1 MESVVVAICCLI
13 FLLIITVV
21 FFTKPKINKLE
32 NKSFSWLLVLNMIG
46 LILQILSYILI
57 NNYPNFQN
65 TIYYII
71 IIRAIFC
78 YYVLWELF
86 FVYYITIISFSLN
99 EQENRLKNIKKIT
112 IFFVIGLFIAIQ
124 TLILPIKITEINGLY
139 YPTGSAMTFMAIGVL
154 YGILII
160 LYCIVKNYKHIIDI
174 KYLPLLFYIVFGSIS
189 IMWQMSNPRLL
200 LITPIESLVLFLMY
214 FTIENP
220 DMKLL
225 TEMHEAKEISDNA
238 NEEKT
243 LFLYNM
249 TQEIRATTKNIDA
262 EADIIIDSDNIARD
276 KESAR
281 NIKGETSK
289 FRMMTNDILDV
300 SAIDSSKVKIY
311 NTSYSIKMLLR
322 TIISSY
328 NEICKNKNIEF
339 RTNIDH
345 NIPES
350 LYGDNINLKKV
361 LKELLDYSVKSTSKG
376 YIELNINTIIK
387 NDIARLIITIE
398 DSSMGLKSSVLER
411 ITIDNKVFS
420 SVYKLI
426 TLMNGT
432 MVITSNY
439 GTGNKIKIILDQK
452 IEPSISIEE
461 KKYQSIL
468 DNKKILIIDNTESTI
483 KVIEK
488 LLKESNIDID
498 YSLNG
503 KDAYNKIKTRNR
515 YDLILLDEELSMMT
529 GVELLNYLKKIRNF
543 NIPVILL
550 SKDNKYEY
558 NEEYLNMG
566 FTDILIK
573 PIKKT
578 SLLECINKN
587 IINREDV
594 LTKNKETK

>member
-112 IFFVIGLFIAIQ
+112 IFFVIGLFIAVQ

-411 ITIDNKVFS
+411 ITIDNKEFS

-558 NEEYLNMG
+558 NEEYLNIG

>member
-13 FLLIITVV
+13 FLFIITFV

-112 IFFVIGLFIAIQ
+112 IFFIIGLFIAVQ

-139 YPTGSAMTFMAIGVL
+139 YPAGLAMTFMAIGVL

-160 LYCIVKNYKHIIDI
+160 LYCIVKNFKHIIDI

-189 IMWQMSNPRLL
+189 IIWQMSNPKLL

-225 TEMHEAKEISDNA
+225 KEMHEAKEISDNA
-238 NEEKT
+238 NEEKV

-249 TQEIRATTKNIDA
+249 TQEIRATTKNIDN
-262 EADIIIDSDNIARD
+262 EADIIIDSDDIDTD

-300 SAIDSSKVKIY
+300 SAIDSSNIKIY
-311 NTSYSIKMLLR
+311 NTSYNLKMLLR

-328 NEICKNKNIEF
+328 TDICHNKNLEF

-345 NIPES
+345 SIPES
-350 LYGDNINLKKV
+350 LYGDNISLKKAIN
-361 LKELLDYSVKSTSKG
+361 LLLTYSVKSTKKG
-376 YIELNINTIIK
+376 YVELDINTIIK
-387 NDIARLIITIE
+387 NDIVRLIITIE
-398 DSSMGLKSSVLER
+398 DSSMGIKSSDLEK
-411 ITIDNKVFS
+411 IKIDNKNIS
-420 SVYKLI
+420 ESYKLI

-432 MVITSNY
+432 MVLTSNY
-439 GTGNKIKIILDQK
+439 GSGNKIKIILDQK
-452 IEPSISIEE
+452 IDKTPNKEE

-468 DNKKILIIDNTESTI
+468 EDKKILIIDNSEPSI
-483 KVIEK
+483 KIIEK
-488 LLKESNIDID
+488 LLKGSNINID

-503 KDAYNKIKTRNR
+503 RDAYNKIKTRNR
-515 YDLILLDEELSMMT
+515 YDLILLDEELNTISGYEM
-529 GVELLNYLKKIRNF
+529 LKNLQGIRNF

-558 NEEYLNMG
+558 NEEYLKMG
-566 FTDILIK
+566 FNDILIK
-573 PIKKT
+573 PLSKEI
-578 SLLECINKN
+578 LLEKINKN
-587 IINREDV
+587 VMNRVDI
-594 LTKNKETK
+594 LTKDKETK

>member
-1 MESVVVAICCLI
+1 
-13 FLLIITVV
+13 
-21 FFTKPKINKLE
+21 
-32 NKSFSWLLVLNMIG
+32 
-46 LILQILSYILI
+46 
-57 NNYPNFQN
+57 
-65 TIYYII
+65 
-71 IIRAIFC
+71 
-78 YYVLWELF
+78 
-86 FVYYITIISFSLN
+86 
-99 EQENRLKNIKKIT
+99 
-112 IFFVIGLFIAIQ
+112 
-124 TLILPIKITEINGLY
+124 
-139 YPTGSAMTFMAIGVL
+139 
-154 YGILII
+154 
-160 LYCIVKNYKHIIDI
+160 
-174 KYLPLLFYIVFGSIS
+174 
-189 IMWQMSNPRLL
+189 
-200 LITPIESLVLFLMY
+200 
-214 FTIENP
+214 
-220 DMKLL
+220 
-225 TEMHEAKEISDNA
+225 
-238 NEEKT
+238 
-243 LFLYNM
+243 
-249 TQEIRATTKNIDA
+249 
-262 EADIIIDSDNIARD
+262 
-276 KESAR
+276 
-281 NIKGETSK
+281 
-289 FRMMTNDILDV
+289 
-300 SAIDSSKVKIY
+300 
-311 NTSYSIKMLLR
+311 MLLR

-350 LYGDNINLKKV
+350 LYGDNINLKKE

-411 ITIDNKVFS
+411 ITIDNKEFS

>member
-57 NNYPNFQN
+57 KNYPNFQN

-71 IIRAIFC
+71 IIRTIFC

-112 IFFVIGLFIAIQ
+112 MFFVIGLFIAVQ

-139 YPTGSAMTFMAIGVL
+139 YPAGSAMTFMAIGVL
-154 YGILII
+154 YGVLII
-160 LYCIVKNYKHIIDI
+160 LYCIVKNFKHILDI

-189 IMWQMSNPRLL
+189 IMWQMSDPRLL

-249 TQEIRATTKNIDA
+249 TQEIRATTRNIDA
-262 EADIIIDSDNIARD
+262 EADIIIDSDNIDTD

-452 IEPSISIEE
+452 IEPSTSIEE

-587 IINREDV
+587 IINREDI
-594 LTKNKETK
+594 LTKNKEAK

>member
-112 IFFVIGLFIAIQ
+112 IFFVIGLFIAVQ

-139 YPTGSAMTFMAIGVL
+139 YPTGSAMTFMEIGVL

-189 IMWQMSNPRLL
+189 IIWQMSNPRLL

-300 SAIDSSKVKIY
+300 SAIDSSKVK
-311 NTSYSIKMLLR
+311 K
-322 TIISSY
+322 
-328 NEICKNKNIEF
+328 
-339 RTNIDH
+339 
-345 NIPES
+345 
-350 LYGDNINLKKV
+350 
-361 LKELLDYSVKSTSKG
+361 
-376 YIELNINTIIK
+376 
-387 NDIARLIITIE
+387 
-398 DSSMGLKSSVLER
+398 
-411 ITIDNKVFS
+411 
-420 SVYKLI
+420 
-426 TLMNGT
+426 
-432 MVITSNY
+432 
-439 GTGNKIKIILDQK
+439 
-452 IEPSISIEE
+452 
-461 KKYQSIL
+461 
-468 DNKKILIIDNTESTI
+468 
-483 KVIEK
+483 
-488 LLKESNIDID
+488 
-498 YSLNG
+498 
-503 KDAYNKIKTRNR
+503 
-515 YDLILLDEELSMMT
+515 
-529 GVELLNYLKKIRNF
+529 
-543 NIPVILL
+543 
-550 SKDNKYEY
+550 
-558 NEEYLNMG
+558 
-566 FTDILIK
+566 
-573 PIKKT
+573 
-578 SLLECINKN
+578 
-587 IINREDV
+587 
-594 LTKNKETK
+594 

>member
-1 MESVVVAICCLI
+1 MNSNILVSIVSLFYITL
-13 FLLIITVV
+13 LLII
-21 FFTKPKINKLE
+21 FFIKRSIKLKE
-32 NKSFSWLLVLNMIG
+32 NIIYNILIVDSFFMMAFEIISYYILKANISYESLLYNIISK
-46 LILQILSYILI
+46 LILISYLI
-57 NNYPNFQN
+57 WV
-65 TIYYII
+65 I
-71 IIRAIFC
+71 
-78 YYVLWELF
+78 LF
-86 FVYYITIISFSLN
+86 FLYMITITLN
-99 EQENRLKNIKKIT
+99 EKSKLLSKISKIT
-112 IFFVIGLFIAIQ
+112 IMIY
-124 TLILPIKITEINGLY
+124 T
-139 YPTGSAMTFMAIGVL
+139 
-154 YGILII
+154 
-160 LYCIVKNYKHIIDI
+160 
-174 KYLPLLFYIVFGSIS
+174 IVFGIVIALPLKYININELHIPAGVPTYSVYGLAIVS
-189 IMWQMSNPRLL
+189 DIVLIIIVFLNLKKIKNKRYIPLAVLFILGVIVLLYQMSHPDCFLISHLL
-200 LITPIESLVLFLMY
+200 TFTTFLMY
-214 FTIENP
+214 FTIENL

-411 ITIDNKVFS
+411 ITIDNKEFS

>member
-112 IFFVIGLFIAIQ
+112 IFFVIGLFIAVQ

-139 YPTGSAMTFMAIGVL
+139 YPTGSAMTFMEIGVL

-189 IMWQMSNPRLL
+189 IIWQMSNPRLL

-311 NTSYSIKMLLR
+311 NTSDSIKMLLR

-411 ITIDNKVFS
+411 ITIDNKEFS

>member
-1 MESVVVAICCLI
+1 
-13 FLLIITVV
+13 
-21 FFTKPKINKLE
+21 
-32 NKSFSWLLVLNMIG
+32 
-46 LILQILSYILI
+46 
-57 NNYPNFQN
+57 
-65 TIYYII
+65 
-71 IIRAIFC
+71 
-78 YYVLWELF
+78 
-86 FVYYITIISFSLN
+86 
-99 EQENRLKNIKKIT
+99 
-112 IFFVIGLFIAIQ
+112 
-124 TLILPIKITEINGLY
+124 
-139 YPTGSAMTFMAIGVL
+139 
-154 YGILII
+154 
-160 LYCIVKNYKHIIDI
+160 
-174 KYLPLLFYIVFGSIS
+174 
-189 IMWQMSNPRLL
+189 
-200 LITPIESLVLFLMY
+200 
-214 FTIENP
+214 
-220 DMKLL
+220 
-225 TEMHEAKEISDNA
+225 
-238 NEEKT
+238 
-243 LFLYNM
+243 
-249 TQEIRATTKNIDA
+249 
-262 EADIIIDSDNIARD
+262 
-276 KESAR
+276 
-281 NIKGETSK
+281 
-289 FRMMTNDILDV
+289 
-300 SAIDSSKVKIY
+300 
-311 NTSYSIKMLLR
+311 MLLR

>member
-1 MESVVVAICCLI
+1 
-13 FLLIITVV
+13 
-21 FFTKPKINKLE
+21 
-32 NKSFSWLLVLNMIG
+32 
-46 LILQILSYILI
+46 
-57 NNYPNFQN
+57 
-65 TIYYII
+65 
-71 IIRAIFC
+71 
-78 YYVLWELF
+78 
-86 FVYYITIISFSLN
+86 
-99 EQENRLKNIKKIT
+99 
-112 IFFVIGLFIAIQ
+112 
-124 TLILPIKITEINGLY
+124 
-139 YPTGSAMTFMAIGVL
+139 
-154 YGILII
+154 
-160 LYCIVKNYKHIIDI
+160 
-174 KYLPLLFYIVFGSIS
+174 
-189 IMWQMSNPRLL
+189 
-200 LITPIESLVLFLMY
+200 
-214 FTIENP
+214 
-220 DMKLL
+220 
-225 TEMHEAKEISDNA
+225 
-238 NEEKT
+238 
-243 LFLYNM
+243 
-249 TQEIRATTKNIDA
+249 
-262 EADIIIDSDNIARD
+262 
-276 KESAR
+276 
-281 NIKGETSK
+281 
-289 FRMMTNDILDV
+289 
-300 SAIDSSKVKIY
+300 
-311 NTSYSIKMLLR
+311 MLLR

-398 DSSMGLKSSVLER
+398 DSSMSLKSSVLER

>member
-1 MESVVVAICCLI
+1 MNFNLGLTFSGLIYTILVSIIFFRKKRIKNFETGVFGWLIIITILELVSGCLGVYTITNIDKMPIINKIVNLLYLITLDGWIIIFTLYVLTIPYEMAIKRKIKNTIVIIYSVVSLVIISLPINYINRDGIIYSEGYGVRFAYLIAIICVVSILISSIKNFRNLLNKKYIPMFI
-13 FLLIITVV
+13 FL
-21 FFTKPKINKLE
+21 
-32 NKSFSWLLVLNMIG
+32 SFGTLALM
-46 LILQILSYILI
+46 LQII
-57 NNYPNFQN
+57 NP
-65 TIYYII
+65 
-71 IIRAIFC
+71 
-78 YYVLWELF
+78 ELF
-86 FVYYITIISFSLN
+86 LVSPLEVLVTIT
-99 EQENRLKNIKKIT
+99 
-112 IFFVIGLFIAIQ
+112 
-124 TLILPIKITEINGLY
+124 
-139 YPTGSAMTFMAIGVL
+139 
-154 YGILII
+154 
-160 LYCIVKNYKHIIDI
+160 
-174 KYLPLLFYIVFGSIS
+174 
-189 IMWQMSNPRLL
+189 
-200 LITPIESLVLFLMY
+200 MY

-225 TEMHEAKEISDNA
+225 TEMHEAKEISDNT

-262 EADIIIDSDNIARD
+262 EADIIIDSDDIDTD

-398 DSSMGLKSSVLER
+398 DSSMGIKSSVLER

-439 GTGNKIKIILDQK
+439 GMGNKIKIILDQK
-452 IEPSISIEE
+452 IEPSTSIEE

-515 YDLILLDEELSMMT
+515 YDLILLDEDLNMMT

-578 SLLECINKN
+578 PLLECINKN

>member
-1 MESVVVAICCLI
+1 MFSFAFNLSCFIFLCLI
-13 FLLIITVV
+13 GTFY
-21 FFTKPKINKLE
+21 FSRKKISNDE
-32 NKSFSWLLVLNMIG
+32 N
-46 LILQILSYILI
+46 QIYKKILI
-57 NNYPNFQN
+57 NSFFGMFIDLYGYIVLQISDNSTAEINIYIAKIYLFYFFLWITFFKDYMVIITTKDKQKLKKSRLLSLITFFIFIILNISLPL
-65 TIYYII
+65 TIVDNDGLIYSSGIIVIVLYII
-71 IIRAIFC
+71 
-78 YYVLWELF
+78 V
-86 FVYYITIISFSLN
+86 
-99 EQENRLKNIKKIT
+99 
-112 IFFVIGLFIAIQ
+112 GIQ
-124 TLILPIKITEINGLY
+124 IMYMIYLL
-139 YPTGSAMTFMAIGVL
+139 
-154 YGILII
+154 
-160 LYCIVKNYKHIIDI
+160 I
-174 KYLPLLFYIVFGSIS
+174 KYAKNTTFNQKIPLYVFFILGTIAM
-189 IMWQMSNPRLL
+189 IIQFIFPEVL
-200 LITPIESLVLFLMY
+200 LITATECIITCLMY

-411 ITIDNKVFS
+411 ITIDNKEFS

-558 NEEYLNMG
+558 NEEYLNIG

-578 SLLECINKN
+578 SLLK
-587 IINREDV
+587 
-594 LTKNKETK
+594 

>member
-112 IFFVIGLFIAIQ
+112 IFFVIGLFIAVQ

-139 YPTGSAMTFMAIGVL
+139 YPTGSAMTFMEIGVL

-189 IMWQMSNPRLL
+189 IIWQMSNPRLL

-225 TEMHEAKEISDNA
+225 TEMHEAQEISDNA

-411 ITIDNKVFS
+411 ITIDNKEFS

>member
-1 MESVVVAICCLI
+1 
-13 FLLIITVV
+13 
-21 FFTKPKINKLE
+21 
-32 NKSFSWLLVLNMIG
+32 
-46 LILQILSYILI
+46 
-57 NNYPNFQN
+57 
-65 TIYYII
+65 
-71 IIRAIFC
+71 
-78 YYVLWELF
+78 
-86 FVYYITIISFSLN
+86 
-99 EQENRLKNIKKIT
+99 
-112 IFFVIGLFIAIQ
+112 
-124 TLILPIKITEINGLY
+124 
-139 YPTGSAMTFMAIGVL
+139 
-154 YGILII
+154 
-160 LYCIVKNYKHIIDI
+160 
-174 KYLPLLFYIVFGSIS
+174 
-189 IMWQMSNPRLL
+189 
-200 LITPIESLVLFLMY
+200 
-214 FTIENP
+214 
-220 DMKLL
+220 
-225 TEMHEAKEISDNA
+225 
-238 NEEKT
+238 
-243 LFLYNM
+243 
-249 TQEIRATTKNIDA
+249 
-262 EADIIIDSDNIARD
+262 
-276 KESAR
+276 
-281 NIKGETSK
+281 
-289 FRMMTNDILDV
+289 
-300 SAIDSSKVKIY
+300 
-311 NTSYSIKMLLR
+311 MLLR

-398 DSSMGLKSSVLER
+398 DSSMGIKSSVLER

-515 YDLILLDEELSMMT
+515 YDLILLDEDLNMMT

-578 SLLECINKN
+578 PLLECINKN

>member
-57 NNYPNFQN
+57 KNYPNFQN

-112 IFFVIGLFIAIQ
+112 MFFVIGLFIAVQ

-189 IMWQMSNPRLL
+189 IMWQMSDPRLL

-262 EADIIIDSDNIARD
+262 EADIIIDSDDIDTD

-452 IEPSISIEE
+452 IEPSTSIEE

-488 LLKESNIDID
+488 LLKESSIDID

-515 YDLILLDEELSMMT
+515 YDLILLDEDLNMMT

-587 IINREDV
+587 IINREDI

>member
-57 NNYPNFQN
+57 KNYPNFQN

-112 IFFVIGLFIAIQ
+112 MFFVIGLFIAVQ

-189 IMWQMSNPRLL
+189 IIWQMSNPRLL

-361 LKELLDYSVKSTSKG
+361 LKELLDHSVKSTSKG

-398 DSSMGLKSSVLER
+398 DSSMGIKSSVLER

-515 YDLILLDEELSMMT
+515 YDLILLDEDLNMMT

-578 SLLECINKN
+578 PLLECINKN

>member
-1 MESVVVAICCLI
+1 MFSFAFNLSCFIFLCLI
-13 FLLIITVV
+13 GTFYFSRKKISNDENQIYKKILITSFFGMFIDLYGYIVLQISDNSTAEINIYIAKIYLFYFFLWITFFKDYMVIITTKDKQKLKKSRLLSLITFFIFVILNISLPLTIVDNDGLIYSSGIIVIVLYIIVGIQIMYMIYLLIKYAKNTTFNQKIPLYV
-21 FFTKPKINKLE
+21 FFILGTIA
-32 NKSFSWLLVLNMIG
+32 MI
-46 LILQILSYILI
+46 IQ
-57 NNYPNFQN
+57 F
-65 TIYYII
+65 
-71 IIRAIFC
+71 IFPE
-78 YYVLWELF
+78 V
-86 FVYYITIISFSLN
+86 
-99 EQENRLKNIKKIT
+99 
-112 IFFVIGLFIAIQ
+112 
-124 TLILPIKITEINGLY
+124 
-139 YPTGSAMTFMAIGVL
+139 
-154 YGILII
+154 
-160 LYCIVKNYKHIIDI
+160 
-174 KYLPLLFYIVFGSIS
+174 
-189 IMWQMSNPRLL
+189 L
-200 LITPIESLVLFLMY
+200 LITATECIITCLMY

-529 GVELLNYLKKIRNF
+529 GIELLNYLKKIRNF

-558 NEEYLNMG
+558 NEEYLNIG

-573 PIKKT
+573 PIKKA